1 MGQRESQ
8 GECLWPV
15 KNSDLLTETASL
27 CWLLLLKMRLSC
39 PKRSITHFLGSCCPC
54 GHAHSFV
61 TSHTPTAFTFS
72 MRRIILFSAS
82 QRHSVWITDFMTWFS
97 TPHRPIASKQIWRA
111 KK

>member
-39 PKRSITHFLGSCCPC
+39 PKRSITHFLGSWCPG

-61 TSHTPTAFTFS
+61 TPHTSTAFAFS
-72 MRRIILFSAS
+72 MRSIILFSAS
-82 QRHSVWITDFMTWFS
+82 QRHAPWDTRSYRIRDVANGW
-97 TPHRPIASKQIWRA
+97 PKR
-111 KK
+111 